1 MAALLIDTMPV
12 SFELHE
18 AAETGKLGKVIA
30 RGPYARSDKATENKR
45 LYRKPLWDREIN
57 RLRENMKSRRCFGE
71 LDHPADGRTKLQRVS
86 HLLTN
91 LNVEGNEVIGE
102 SEILDTPNGRILKTI
117 MEAGAQVGVSSRG
130 FGSTKTLPDGTEEVQ
145 EDFKLDTFDF
155 VADPATRSAYPQV
168 FHEEL
173 QRIPEGDG
181 MLTVEDLRKN
191 YPGLVEEM
199 TRDMLVEAEA
209 RVETRLKEKF
219 SSELRRKLEQIDEAV
234 EERVRS
240 EYLSDPDVAGAKQ
253 ILERIA
259 SMVASFANPVVH
271 QQEIAGRD
279 EKITKLEGDIAERE
293 LEAQKA
299 KKEHDE
305 MVKIAKEA
313 AYRLHMERKIAGDP
327 ARDAIVKLIGDMDQY
342 ESKEALDERLDV
354 LQKELSQ
361 ARDEQIEEEDEVKD
375 ELIDKISSLEAR
387 IDAAEQRA
395 KDAEKKLKEANE
407 RTRQALDVAEGVQVE
422 SYIQGISEAHD
433 SGEEIRELC
442 EGAQTVAEVK
452 RIMESFGRRNRPT
465 GRVRDEDEA
474 ERIRARVG
482 RGKQRSLEEDTF
494 GGRPQQNRGNGQRG
508 ATLGDFGLSE
518 SEFDE
523 LAGIGSLTK

>member
-1 MAALLIDTMPV
+1 MPV
-12 SFELHE
+12 AFELHE
-18 AAETGKLGKVIA
+18 AAEKGKLGKVVA

-45 LYRKPLWDREIN
+45 LYRKHLWEREIG
-57 RLRENMKSRRCFGE
+57 RLRENMQARRCFGE

-130 FGSTKTLPDGTEEVQ
+130 YGSTKTLPDGTEEVQ

-173 QRIPEGDG
+173 QRIPEGDD
-181 MLTVEDLRKN
+181 MLTVEDLKSN

-199 TRDMLVEAEA
+199 TREVLAEAEA

-219 SSELRRKLEQIDEAV
+219 STELRRKLEQIDEAV
-234 EERVRS
+234 EERIRS
-240 EYLSDPDVAGAKQ
+240 EYQSDPEVAGAKQ

-271 QQEIAGRD
+271 QQELAGKD
-279 EKITKLEGDIAERE
+279 ERITKLEGDLAERE
-293 LEAQKA
+293 LEVQAA

-305 MVKIAKEA
+305 MAKIAKEA
-313 AYRLHMERKIAGDP
+313 AYRLHMERKVAGDP
-327 ARDAIVKLIGDMDQY
+327 ARDAIVKLIGDMAQY
-342 ESKEALDERLDV
+342 ESTEALDERIEV

-361 ARDEQIEEEDEVKD
+361 ARDEHIGEEDEAKS
-375 ELIDKISSLEAR
+375 ELTGKIDDLTKRVE
-387 IDAAEQRA
+387 AAEKRA
-395 KDAEKKLKEANE
+395 KDAEGQVQEANE
-407 RTRQALDVAEGVQVE
+407 RTRKAIDVAERVQTESFLAGIVE
-422 SYIQGISEAHD
+422 SHPDG
-433 SGEEIRELC
+433 GEIAELC
-442 EGAQTVAEVK
+442 EGADSVEEVTRIVRSYSRQTDS
-452 RIMESFGRRNRPT
+452 R
-465 GRVRDEDEA
+465 RVRDEDEA
-474 ERIRARVG
+474 DRIRARVG

-494 GGRPQQNRGNGQRG
+494 GGSPQRKRGNGQRG
-508 ATLGDFGLSE
+508 ATLDDFGLSE

-523 LAGIGSLTK
+523 LSGTGNLTS